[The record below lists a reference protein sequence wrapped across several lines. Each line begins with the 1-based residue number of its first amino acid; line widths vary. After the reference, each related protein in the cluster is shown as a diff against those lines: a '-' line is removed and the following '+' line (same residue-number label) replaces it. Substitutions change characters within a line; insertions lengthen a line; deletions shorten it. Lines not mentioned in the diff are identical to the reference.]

1 MKSSMKNSVV
11 AVLLAAAPITGIAG
25 NPAAVGDI
33 VGRNLQAWDLVSW
46 LGHVG
51 MWNGSAVVEVL
62 NKSPVIQQNSL
73 STFKAQ
79 APYWGARYGK
89 GSNFY
94 TMVSKGWD
102 QRNYRP
108 SYTAAAQWRE
118 GKWERKCT
126 KYTWYGTC
134 ASYGNVMTTA
144 MFRCDS
150 FVNYMY
156 LKGTGSNLVWGGT
169 PGIVYNAMPKSR

>member
-1 MKSSMKNSVV
+1 MKTKKG
-11 AVLLAAAPITGIAG
+11 LLICCLAALPMASMAG
-25 NPAAVGDI
+25 NPNGVGDV

-79 APYWGARYGK
+79 ATYWGARYGK
-89 GSNFY
+89 GYNQY
-94 TMVSKGWD
+94 TMVSSGWN
-102 QRNYRP
+102 QRNYSP
-108 SYTAAAQWRE
+108 SYTTTAQWRE
-118 GKWERKCT
+118 GKSVYKCT
-126 KYTWYGTC
+126 SYNWYGTC
-134 ASYGNVMTTA
+134 ASYGYVTQTA
-144 MFRCDS
+144 VFRCDT

-156 LKGTGSNLVWGGT
+156 WKGTGSNLVTLFT
-169 PGIVYNAMPKSR
+169 PLNVYNTMPYSR